1 MKSNQ
6 EYYMSPFRADRK
18 KLFKHKHSAVKSHS
32 VIFTPVAGK
41 EEKGSRSE
49 SKKERGEE
57 KREIMRGYEMRGE
70 KER

>member
-6 EYYMSPFRADRK
+6 EYYMSLFRADRK
-18 KLFKHKHSAVKSHS
+18 NLFKHEHSAVKSNS

-49 SKKERGEE
+49 SKKRGERRKE
-57 KREIMRGYEMRGE
+57 KL
-70 KER
+70 

>member
-6 EYYMSPFRADRK
+6 EYYVSRFRADRRN
-18 KLFKHKHSAVKSHS
+18 LFDKQEHSAVKSHS

-49 SKKERGEE
+49 SKKRGERRKE
-57 KREIMRGYEMRGE
+57 KL
-70 KER
+70 